1 MKTGSRSGSRA
12 GSPTRLE
19 KSASRGELVEGAV
32 VSLKKVECSASR
44 SASRRSSATS
54 ETAEFANVS
63 LKKSKKVKGEQSKFE
78 VEQVSLKPIPV
89 GEGEET
95 AVSSSSSAGVRNEG
109 RASSVTRQRVL
120 RDTKFEA
127 NDEEYHDI
135 KSSLDKLKKKE
146 AAAAGVTATPNA
158 GAAEAK
164 KKAPKDASPS
174 EDAAAKPMVFR
185 RPKKLPLGEEETEK
199 VHLKP
204 VNPEKRMSFT
214 SSIECVKKAVE
225 DEEKE
230 KMNERPPLLR
240 KASFTS
246 SLDNIAIGGEEREK
260 VHLSCFSK
268 EMGSNVDL
276 VQVCQDQD
284 EKKEDKK
291 SERAPLLR
299 KASYTSSL
307 DNIAIGGEEHEK
319 VHLSC
324 YSKEMGSNVDLVQ
337 VCQDHGEGKH
347 EVKLEFEI
355 EGSAVKENKEQEAVE
370 DKLAASAAEVD
381 GETAE
386 RLEEVETAVERR
398 LSWLAAVDS
407 NVDDKSPEEP
417 VEEVI
422 EEVLSATVAAVNG
435 GAGMR
440 LGDEEEEEQQQEDE
454 SEEEEEEHE
463 EFIEEVTT
471 KLHKIRK
478 APSIDGL
485 FQRQDVQAAFTFTLP
500 FQNEQPTTKLSLE
513 LPSLS

>member
-19 KSASRGELVEGAV
+19 KSASRGELAEGAV

-95 AVSSSSSAGVRNEG
+95 AVSSSSSAGMRNEG

-146 AAAAGVTATPNA
+146 AAAAEVSATPNA

-199 VHLKP
+199 VLLKP
-204 VNPEKRMSFT
+204 VNREKRMSFT
-214 SSIECVKKAVE
+214 SSIECAKKAAE
-225 DEEKE
+225 DEEKEE
-230 KMNERPPLLR
+230 KMNERP
-240 KASFTS
+240 
-246 SLDNIAIGGEEREK
+246 
-260 VHLSCFSK
+260 
-268 EMGSNVDL
+268 
-276 VQVCQDQD
+276 
-284 EKKEDKK
+284 
-291 SERAPLLR
+291 PLLR

-307 DNIAIGGEEHEK
+307 DNIAIGGEEREK
-319 VHLSC
+319 VHLIC
-324 YSKEMGSNVDLVQ
+324 FSKEMGSNVDLAQ
-337 VCQDHGEGKH
+337 ACQDQDEK
-347 EVKLEFEI
+347 K
-355 EGSAVKENKEQEAVE
+355 E
-370 DKLAASAAEVD
+370 DKNTKRSTLAASPKRWVATSTWCKCAKTTERASTRSNSSSKSRAA
-381 GETAE
+381 
-386 RLEEVETAVERR
+386 RSRR
-398 LSWLAAVDS
+398 IRNKRRWRTNWLPRWRRWMEKLPKDWK
-407 NVDDKSPEEP
+407 KSRRP
-417 VEEVI
+417 
-422 EEVLSATVAAVNG
+422 S
-435 GAGMR
+435 R
-440 LGDEEEEEQQQEDE
+440 EDC
-454 SEEEEEEHE
+454 
-463 EFIEEVTT
+463 
-471 KLHKIRK
+471 
-478 APSIDGL
+478 PG
-485 FQRQDVQAAFTFTLP
+485 
-500 FQNEQPTTKLSLE
+500 
-513 LPSLS
+513 